1 MPNSA
6 AAASATSAVLSVNES
21 CASLRGRAKTL
32 LALTKPRLA
41 MFSIMSGLAGY
52 AVARPPG
59 GDWARLGAASAGIAM
74 AAGGALSLNQ
84 WWERRTDALMRRTAG
99 RPLPRGEIGASGAL
113 AWSLS
118 LSLGGV
124 GLLAVLTTPLAALI
138 AATIIVLYG
147 LVYTPLKRRTRWA
160 TEIGSLS
167 GALPPVLGAAAAGD
181 AGSTAAWLLA
191 GVILFWQMPH
201 FFAVGWMYRED
212 YRAAGFPL
220 LPAID
225 PNGARTAAWSLA
237 HSLLLGVASLAPWA
251 LGWVGPTY
259 GVVAALGAAA
269 MVRASWRFLVCAD
282 ERDANGRRLF
292 FTTILY
298 LPPVMAALVMDRW

>member
-1 MPNSA
+1 MPDSA
-6 AAASATSAVLSVNES
+6 AAASSTSDVSSGNERG
-21 CASLRGRAKTL
+21 ASLRGRAKTL

-41 MFSIMSGLAGY
+41 VFSILSGLAGY
-52 AVARPPG
+52 AVAYPAS
-59 GDWARLGAASAGIAM
+59 GDGARLGAAFAGIAL
-74 AAGGALSLNQ
+74 AAGGALSFNQ
-84 WWERRTDALMRRTAG
+84 WWERKTDALMRRTAG
-99 RPLPRGEIGASGAL
+99 RPLPRGEIGAAGAL
-113 AWSLS
+113 AWSLT

-124 GLLAVLTTPLAALI
+124 GLLAAWTTPPAALI

-181 AGSTAAWLLA
+181 AGSTAAWVLA

-225 PNGARTAAWSLA
+225 PDGARTAAWSLA
-237 HSLLLGVASLAPWA
+237 HSLLLAAASLAPWA
-251 LGWVGPTY
+251 LGVVGPIY
-259 GVVAALGAAA
+259 GVVAALGAAM
-269 MVRASWRFLVCAD
+269 MVRASWRFLVRPG

-292 FTTILY
+292 FATIVY
-298 LPPVMAALVMDRW
+298 LPPVMTALVVDRW